1 MFGLGPIGLGSLGLG
16 GHLGSTVSALVDG
29 QLDDAAT
36 ERAWAHVA
44 CCAACRSL
52 VENEGWVKRRVV
64 ETSGRAAAPEQPPA
78 DLVGSLFKLR
88 PDEATLG
95 AWAQV
100 RQLEQRGRHRRRAGL
115 ALVGAGSVSAAV
127 LGFSALG
134 GTTLAPSTGVPAT
147 QLSRVTP
154 SATPLDIAPATTVR
168 ARQPGRHVDRTRAG
182 ATHAVAVGE
191 NRWPTRLLP

>member
-1 MFGLGPIGLGSLGLG
+1 MFGLG
-16 GHLGSTVSALVDG
+16 GHLGPTVSALVDG

-44 CCAACRSL
+44 CCASCRSL
-52 VENEGWVKRRVV
+52 VENEGWVKRRVA
-64 ETSGRAAAPEQPPA
+64 ETSGRSAAPAQPPA
-78 DLVGSLFKLR
+78 DLVGSLFRLR

-100 RQLEQRGRHRRRAGL
+100 RQLEQRGRTRRRTGL

-127 LGFSALG
+127 LGFTALG

-147 QLSRVTP
+147 QLSRVSP
-154 SATPLDIAPATTVR
+154 SATPLEVAPAATVR
-168 ARQPGRHVDRTRAG
+168 ARQPGHHAHRTRSR
-182 ATHAVAVGE
+182 ATDAVAVGE
-191 NRWPTRLLP
+191 NRRPTRLLP

>member
-1 MFGLGPIGLGSLGLG
+1 MFGLGSIGLGSIGLG

-44 CCAACRSL
+44 CCAGCRSL
-52 VENEGWVKRRVV
+52 VENEGWVKRRVA

-78 DLVGSLFKLR
+78 DLVGSLFRLR

-100 RQLEQRGRHRRRAGL
+100 RQLEQRGRNRRRAGL

-127 LGFSALG
+127 LGFTALG

-147 QLSRVTP
+147 QLSRVSP
-154 SATPLDIAPATTVR
+154 SATPLDVAPAATVR
-168 ARQPGRHVDRTRAG
+168 ARQPRRHADRASSR
-182 ATHAVAVGE
+182 ATHAVAVGD